1 MTIALQRYLIRSS
14 LLFGG
19 IGLAHGIV
27 LYKLHDITRC
37 KLQEIGAP
45 HKLDKQTRE
54 QLMIRYIAGGALFG
68 LLMGPWAPIAGPI
81 WVCKKWPDSRCLYLK
96 Y

>member
-1 MTIALQRYLIRSS
+1 MTISLQRYLISSS

-27 LYKLHDITRC
+27 LYKLQEITHY

-45 HKLDKQTRE
+45 QKLDKQTRE
-54 QLMIRYIAGGALFG
+54 QQMIRYIAGGALYG
-68 LLMGPWAPIAGPI
+68 LLLGPWIPIAGPI
-81 WVCKKWPDSRCLYLK
+81 WVFKKWPDSRCLYLK